1 MYNNNQFMNVQN
13 NAMQNLRQI
22 LTLGND
28 PNSLQQMVLQNNPQL
43 RIIANQM
50 QQSNLTPT
58 QYIMQMAKQ
67 NNIPLTEQM
76 VENLMQS
83 LKGIIPQR

>member
-1 MYNNNQFMNVQN
+1 MNIQN

-22 LTLGND
+22 MTLGND
-28 PNSLQQMVLQNNPQL
+28 PNALQQMVLQNNPQL

>member
-1 MYNNNQFMNVQN
+1 MYNNSQFINIQN
-13 NAMQNLRQI
+13 NAMQNLKQI
-22 LTLGND
+22 MMLGND
-28 PNSLQQMVLQNNPQL
+28 PNALQQMVLQNNPQL